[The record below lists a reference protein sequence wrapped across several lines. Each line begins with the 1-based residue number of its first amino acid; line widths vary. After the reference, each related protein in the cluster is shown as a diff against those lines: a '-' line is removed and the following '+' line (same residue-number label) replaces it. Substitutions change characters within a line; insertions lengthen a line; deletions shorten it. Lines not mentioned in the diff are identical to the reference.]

1 MKNKLLLLI
10 IHILLLTGCFNYNEL
25 NELALCTGM
34 AIDYEDDKYVVT
46 YMIARSEQ
54 SNQNENSNKAST
66 TTYEGRGKNISEAI
80 QEINRIC
87 PKKTYIGH
95 LNVIVISEDLAKKG
109 LQNMLDYLLREPESR
124 KTFFLILAR
133 NVKASD
139 TLKILSPLESFSS
152 QNITNNI
159 ESVNQLQALAT
170 GTQYTEFLS
179 RILMEG
185 VNPTLNSVT
194 IEGNVTKGQEEDSL
208 KNSEAKAFV
217 KIDSL
222 GIFKKY
228 KLLGFTSDD
237 ESRGINIISNKVS
250 VMNITTKCEDD
261 YITATT
267 ENLKTDVEIDTKNN
281 DIKIKLNIKG
291 DAAISEINCKID
303 LDDPKEIKKLESKFN
318 KKVQSLIDKALY
330 VTQKEYKS
338 DVFGFGN
345 MIYRKDYQT
354 WKKIKDNWNN
364 EIFPNIKINTKV
376 NISLTKKGALKQTI
390 KEEKDEK

>member
-1 MKNKLLLLI
+1 MKSK
-10 IHILLLTGCFNYNEL
+10 ILLLFIPFLLMTGCFNYNEL

-34 AIDYEDDKYVVT
+34 AIDYENNKYVVT

-133 NVKASD
+133 NVKASE
-139 TLKILSPLESFSS
+139 TLKILSPLETFSS

-159 ESVNQLQALAT
+159 ESVDQLQALAVK
-170 GTQYTEFLS
+170 TQYTEFLQ

-185 VNPTLNSVT
+185 VNPTINSIT
-194 IEGNVTKGQEEDSL
+194 IDGDIKSGQKEESL
-208 KNSEAKAFV
+208 ESSEAKAFI
-217 KIDSL
+217 KIDSV
-222 GIFKKY
+222 GIFNKDR
-228 KLLGFTSDD
+228 LLGFATDD
-237 ESRGINIISNKVS
+237 ESRGINIILNKVS
-250 VMNITTKCEDD
+250 VMNITAKCEDN

-267 ENLKTDVEIDTKNN
+267 ENLKTDIEIETKNN
-281 DIKIKLNIKG
+281 DIKIKLNVKG
-291 DAAISEINCKID
+291 DAAISEINCKIN
-303 LDDPKEIKKLESKFN
+303 LDDPKEIKKLEDKFN
-318 KKVQSLIDKALY
+318 NKVKKFINKALY
-330 VTQKEYKS
+330 ITQKEYKS

-345 MIYRKDYQT
+345 MIYREDYQT

>member
-1 MKNKLLLLI
+1 MKSK
-10 IHILLLTGCFNYNEL
+10 ILLLFIPFLLMTGCFNYNEL

-34 AIDYEDDKYVVT
+34 AIDYENNKYVVT

-133 NVKASD
+133 NVKASE
-139 TLKILSPLESFSS
+139 TLKILSPLETFSS

-159 ESVNQLQALAT
+159 ESVDQLQALAVK
-170 GTQYTEFLS
+170 TQYTEFLQ

-185 VNPTLNSVT
+185 VNPTINSIT
-194 IEGNVTKGQEEDSL
+194 IDGDIKSGQKEESL
-208 KNSEAKAFV
+208 ESSEAKAFI
-217 KIDSL
+217 KIDSV
-222 GIFKKY
+222 GIFNKDR
-228 KLLGFTSDD
+228 LLGFATDD
-237 ESRGINIISNKVS
+237 ESRGINIILNKVS
-250 VMNITTKCEDD
+250 VMNITAKCEDN

-267 ENLKTDVEIDTKNN
+267 ENLKTDIEIETKNN
-281 DIKIKLNIKG
+281 DIKIKLNVKG
-291 DAAISEINCKID
+291 DAAISEINCKIN
-303 LDDPKEIKKLESKFN
+303 LDDPKEIKKLEDKLKNKVKKFIN
-318 KKVQSLIDKALY
+318 KALY
-330 VTQKEYKS
+330 ITQKEYKS

-345 MIYRKDYQT
+345 MIYREDYQT

>member
-10 IHILLLTGCFNYNEL
+10 IPILLLTGCYNYNEL

-54 SNQNENSNKAST
+54 SNQDNNTSTAST
-66 TTYEGRGKNISEAI
+66 TTYEGKGKNISEAI

-109 LQNMLDYLLREPESR
+109 LQNILDYLLREPESR

-133 NVKASD
+133 DVKASD

-185 VNPTLNSVT
+185 VNPTLNSIT

-217 KIDSL
+217 KLDSL

-267 ENLKTDVEIDTKNN
+267 ENLKTDVEINTNNN
-281 DIKIKLNIKG
+281 DIKIELNIKG

-303 LDDPKEIKKLESKFN
+303 LDDPKEIKELESKFN

-330 VTQKEYKS
+330 VTQKEYRS

-354 WKKIKDNWNN
+354 WKKIKDSWDD
-364 EIFPNIKINTKV
+364 EIFPNIEIKSKV
-376 NISLTKKGALKQTI
+376 NISLTKKGSLEQTLKEA
-390 KEEKDEK
+390 KNEK